1 MAIKDNE
8 VIVSTVILLSEREK
22 LRIRGTE
29 RGQSVSKYVAGV
41 VADHLASEEDA
52 VLIVRPAREQHG
64 SISITI
70 PPEIVEH
77 LDIKSGTPII
87 FTTTA
92 RGALIRPVR

>member
-8 VIVSTVILLSEREK
+8 VVVSTVILLSEREE
-22 LRIRGTE
+22 LRMRGAE

-41 VADHLASEEDA
+41 VADHLADDEDA
-52 VLIVRPAREQHG
+52 VLVVRPAREQHG
-64 SISITI
+64 SLCVTI
-70 PPEIVEH
+70 PPEIVDH
-77 LDIKSGTPII
+77 LEITGGDPII